1 MQNKHWK
8 HRLWTD
14 MQFSQYAGLKMQCN
28 KLNMHAED
36 YCAFKKD
43 LYAKIRKQR
52 EENAMQQAKME
63 NKT

>member
-1 MQNKHWK
+1 
-8 HRLWTD
+8 

-43 LYAKIRKQR
+43 LYAKMKKQR
-52 EENAMQQAKME
+52 GKCAMQQAKIK